1 MAKSKVDLINGEEH
15 MKLVIFFLIIICTS
29 VFSFAQDSSKA
40 FLNWK
45 IESVNEYIPKLFS
58 DNSSV
63 AIGGNVIVSKSLSSQ
78 LDSDLRV
85 QFYLLPLSEG
95 NKYEFTAL
103 RTVSLN
109 ITFFPTFAQELNTR
123 ISLGSGYS
131 YGQITNDKFYSMHV
145 YSGTSFHLAIKKN
158 FNLFAQVYYLHSFNY
173 GYGTPIAKIG
183 FKGKFISFSFDLLS
197 FTNWS
202 NKELR
207 YFNILSVPSFN

>member
-1 MAKSKVDLINGEEH
+1 MTSKVDSINRGER
-15 MKLVIFFLIIICTS
+15 MKLVISFLIIICTS

-40 FLNWK
+40 FLDWK

-63 AIGGNVIVSKSLSSQ
+63 AMGGIVIFSKNLSSK
-78 LDSDLRV
+78 LDFDLRARI
-85 QFYLLPLSEG
+85 YLVPLSEN

-103 RTVSLN
+103 RTASLN
-109 ITFFPTFAQELNTR
+109 ITYLPSFANKFNTG
-123 ISLGSGYS
+123 INLGSGYS
-131 YGQITNDKFYSMHV
+131 YGQIINERFYSLNL
-145 YSGTSFHLAIKKN
+145 YSGTSFYLPVYKSL
-158 FNLFAQVYYLHSFNY
+158 NLFAQVYYLHSLKY
-173 GYGTPIAKIG
+173 GYGAPIAKIG

-207 YFNILSVPSFN
+207 YFNSLSVPSFN